1 MADIEK
7 VKEHVVEVLVNGFK
21 MRNATGKGLDKK
33 INSFWSKFSKHLPE
47 DVVKDMERHPEKE
60 ETIKNFNYH
69 LDEQLKKTAI
79 KANVMMFLVNNG
91 VKLF

>member
-33 INSFWSKFSKHLPE
+33 INSFWTKFSRRLPE
-47 DVVKDMERHPEKE
+47 DVVKDMERQPEKPE
-60 ETIKNFNYH
+60 SVKNFTYF
-69 LDEQLKKTAI
+69 LDEQLKKPAI

-91 VKLF
+91 IKLF